1 MKKFMTLAAIFA
13 AVMMGISSCNPD
25 DTKPVDKPNTE
36 TPGTN
41 DETPG
46 TNDETP
52 GTNDE
57 NPGTNDEN
65 PGTNDENPVEPEQ
78 TRKVLLALPSKID
91 EQGNMTS
98 GRTFRYNED
107 GSLAGVDEVWTNDEG
122 QLESYN
128 LNVTRN
134 GNVLTLTD
142 DEGTVAY
149 EWTVNEQGYV
159 VASGD
164 YTFEYDEE
172 GHLTKVYED
181 WGEGPSLQSVC
192 TWENGNLMSWTR
204 EGDAEDGS
212 GGPRIKRQTYKEEPN
227 TGGIFTV
234 FTEKGGMKKWMF
246 EAGFFGKSTKN
257 LVATDK
263 WDDRDKGAEFEY
275 RTDDDGYV
283 VAEIKYYGGELDD
296 ETYYIWK

>member
-13 AVMMGISSCNPD
+13 ALMMGISSCNPD

-46 TNDETP
+46 TNDE
-52 GTNDE
+52 
-57 NPGTNDEN
+57 NPGTNDE
-65 PGTNDENPVEPEQ
+65 TPVEPEQ
-78 TRKVLLALPSKID
+78 TRKVLLSLPSKID

-107 GSLAGVDEVWTNDEG
+107 GSLAGVDEVWTNDDG
-122 QLESYN
+122 TLGSYN
-128 LNVTRN
+128 LNVARN
-134 GNVLTLTD
+134 GNKLTLTD
-142 DEGTVAY
+142 DAGEVAY
-149 EWTVNEQGYV
+149 EWEVNEQGYV
-159 VASGD
+159 IASGD

-234 FTEKGGMKKWMF
+234 FTEKGG
-246 EAGFFGKSTKN
+246 
-257 LVATDK
+257 V
-263 WDDRDKGAEFEY
+263 
-275 RTDDDGYV
+275 
-283 VAEIKYYGGELDD
+283 
-296 ETYYIWK
+296 